1 MAAARTGTVPTAGAA
16 TESEF
21 SSAAQ
26 RERRQRSLDATLMLA
41 SRGGY
46 EAVPMRAVADRAGVA
61 LGTLYRYF
69 PSKVHLLVSGWPA
82 SSSGTR
88 RSSTA
93 WRFPAL
99 PARRPGRFTPALGC
113 NAF

>member
-46 EAVPMRAVADRAGVA
+46 EAVPMRAVAGRAGVA

-69 PSKVHLLVSGWPA
+69 PSKVHLLVSGLAREFERNQEKLDRLAIPGPA
-82 SSSGTR
+82 GPPTWTLHSGP
-88 RSSTA
+88 
-93 WRFPAL
+93 WM
-99 PARRPGRFTPALGC
+99 
-113 NAF
+113 